1 MPDKRRLDES
11 AEWTGHR
18 WLPEEPDRVIP
29 GVLRYDPRRSD
40 AVASAAGSGSNPQV
54 VALSAN
60 AHMPRA
66 EGVDGSGDPR
76 LGCREGDAHD
86 LKAHHSADSCTCTKC
101 TAQMSR
107 VRSPEGS

>member
-11 AEWTGHR
+11 AEWTGHW

-76 LGCREGDAHD
+76 LGCREGMRTISRPTTQPIPARARNAP
-86 LKAHHSADSCTCTKC
+86 LK
-101 TAQMSR
+101 
-107 VRSPEGS
+107 